1 LLADVEGGSPVIDQ
15 QPPPKT
21 CVSDAGAAPSPDA
34 EGLCGQ
40 YFLSATGDP
49 PNLYFVIDRS
59 GSMGQTVDGVV
70 KYDAVAG
77 AAVDLV
83 RTLGSK
89 VKVGAAVF
97 PGPAVN
103 IAPDPNQ
110 MPPDPCLVGEEVFSA
125 TLGDAMRV
133 GPCDPD
139 GPITRAFSGAISL
152 PNNQLPVGSTPTAA
166 TLAAILPTL
175 SELPGRTA
183 VVLAT
188 DGGPNCNAGAA
199 CDESKC
205 IPNIEHDP
213 ACPEGTNCCVESLLG
228 PDAPKA
234 CLDDTR
240 TLKAVQALHDKGIK
254 TYVVGV
260 PGSSPYAALLD
271 QLAVAGGTGRLGS
284 TAYYDVAHVSEL
296 GDVLDSI
303 GAEVI
308 LSCHLRLDDD
318 PPDHEQVNV
327 YLDSR
332 VLTYGSP
339 DGWRWTGSST
349 DGGDDDASLDS
360 SAEAAAPSYKEID
373 LTGAACSDLEGGK
386 VRRLEITFGCKTEIV
401 R

>member
-1 LLADVEGGSPVIDQ
+1 MPSHADA
-15 QPPPKT
+15 
-21 CVSDAGAAPSPDA
+21 CVSDASAAPSPDA

-59 GSMGQTVDGVV
+59 GSMGQLVDGVV

-77 AAVDLV
+77 AVVDLV

-89 VKVGAAVF
+89 AKVGAAVF
-97 PGPAVN
+97 PGRAVD
-103 IAPDPNQ
+103 PDH
-110 MPPDPCLVGEEVFSA
+110 PCLVGEEVFAA
-125 TLGDAMRV
+125 TLGDATRA
-133 GPCDPD
+133 GPCEQD
-139 GPITRAFSGAISL
+139 GLVTSAFSNAISL
-152 PNNQLPVGSTPTAA
+152 PDNRPPVGSTPTAA
-166 TLAAILPTL
+166 TLTAILPTL
-175 SELPGRTA
+175 SELAGRTA

-199 CDESKC
+199 CDASKC

-213 ACPEGTNCCVESLLG
+213 ACPADTNCCVESVLG

-240 TLKAVQALHDKGIK
+240 TASAVQALHDKGIK

-271 QLAVAGGTGRLGS
+271 ELAIAGGTARLGS

-308 LSCHLRLDDD
+308 LSCHLKLDQT
-318 PPDHEQVNV
+318 PPDHDQVNV
-327 YLDSR
+327 YLDSK
-332 VLTYGSP
+332 VLTYGSA
-339 DGWRWTGSST
+339 DGWKWTGAPT
-349 DGGDDDASLDS
+349 DGG
-360 SAEAAAPSYKEID
+360 SAEAESADASEAESETAPAPSYLELD
-373 LTGAACSDLEGGK
+373 LTGAACADLQDGK